1 MNEPDLQTLVEHLR
15 RQLGE
20 RLDAV
25 VLFGSR
31 ARGEATEE
39 SDWDLLI
46 IVEGLP
52 RSPLAR
58 KRLWLSVAP
67 PEWVVWAA
75 PLLHT
80 PEEWY
85 GHISSL
91 TLDIALDGLVLYDA
105 HGHMKSFLDKVR
117 FALQK
122 TGLRRIRKGRDMLW
136 LPERPGQRPWYKVLQ
151 EAMT

>member
-1 MNEPDLQTLVEHLR
+1 
-15 RQLGE
+15 
-20 RLDAV
+20 V

-52 RSPLAR
+52 RSPLDR
-58 KRLWLSVAP
+58 RRLWLSVAP
-67 PEWVVWAA
+67 REWQALTS
-75 PLLHT
+75 PLLCT

-85 GHISSL
+85 GHIASL
-91 TLDIALDGLVLYDA
+91 TLDIALDGRVLYDA
-105 HGHMKSFLDKVR
+105 QGRMRAFLEKVR
-117 FALQK
+117 HALQQ
-122 TGLRRIRKGRDMLW
+122 TGWQRIRKGHQMLW
-136 LPERPGQRPWYKVLQ
+136 LPSRPCRRPWYISLQ

>member
-1 MNEPDLQTLVEHLR
+1 MPQAGEVQEVKDKDLQALVEHLR

-20 RLDAV
+20 RLV

-58 KRLWLSVAP
+58 QRLWYSVAP
-67 PEWVVWAA
+67 
-75 PLLHT
+75 
-80 PEEWY
+80 
-85 GHISSL
+85 
-91 TLDIALDGLVLYDA
+91 
-105 HGHMKSFLDKVR
+105 
-117 FALQK
+117 
-122 TGLRRIRKGRDMLW
+122 
-136 LPERPGQRPWYKVLQ
+136 
-151 EAMT
+151 